1 MKAGLTVSEL
11 IGMLES
17 GACTAEELTLECL
30 ERIARLEPTVGAFLT
45 VDARGALAAAA
56 ESDRRRHAGALLHP
70 MDGIPFAVK
79 DNFCTR
85 GLRTTCGSRML
96 ENYLPPYDAEV
107 VSLLRGA
114 GCVLLGKLNMDEF
127 SMGSSTR
134 YSALGVTRNPL
145 DPARV
150 PGGSS
155 GGAAAAVAAGEVPFA
170 IGSDTGGSVRQPA
183 AFCGVTGL
191 KPTAGRISR
200 FGMTAFAPSL
210 DCVGIV
216 AHTAAD
222 AELVF
227 HLLAGRPG
235 DGDGAS
241 RTSMNGRR
249 ENDPGTLCAP
259 AGGCSGDTPSIFDIP
274 TVRYPGDGSASFR
287 APVRGQET
295 AVPDASVFA
304 PRSAAAGVRGLRIAV
319 AADGGVGRV
328 APCVAHA
335 VAQAAECL
343 GQAGAVILPAEL
355 PSPEQALL
363 CYCVLTAVE
372 AASDLARYDGIR
384 YGGGQGAEPRDP
396 AALRGACFGAEV
408 KRRILLGTA
417 LMSGDFRARYYE
429 PACRVRESVR
439 HMMGR
444 MLAQC
449 DLILCPTVTGGAFRF
464 DETVSELQ
472 MREMDLCTVYASLAG
487 VPAISVP
494 VGEDE
499 NRMPLGIQLM
509 AAPLREDLVF
519 RAAAALEAA
528 AGPAVAYG

>member
-30 ERIARLEPTVGAFLT
+30 DRIARLEPTVGAFLT

-56 ESDRRRHAGALLHP
+56 ESDRRRRAGALLHP

-191 KPTAGRISR
+191 KPTAGSISR

-235 DGDGAS
+235 DG
-241 RTSMNGRR
+241 
-249 ENDPGTLCAP
+249 
-259 AGGCSGDTPSIFDIP
+259 
-274 TVRYPGDGSASFR
+274 SASFR

-295 AVPDASVFA
+295 AVPDAPVSA
-304 PRSAAAGVRGLRIAV
+304 SRSAAAGVRGLRIAV

-528 AGPAVAYG
+528 AGPAAAYG

>member
-1 MKAGLTVSEL
+1 MRACEPCLT
-11 IGMLES
+11 IDGMLRTLES
-17 GACTAEELTLECL
+17 GACSAVELTQSCL
-30 ERIARLEPTVGAFLT
+30 DRIARLEPTVGAFLC
-45 VDARGALAAAA
+45 VDSAGAVQAAA
-56 ESDRRRHAGALLHP
+56 ESDRRRQAGALLHP

-85 GLRTTCGSRML
+85 GLPTTCASRML
-96 ENYLPPYDAEV
+96 AHYIPPYDADV
-107 VSLLRGA
+107 VARLRGA

-183 AFCGVTGL
+183 AFCGVMGL

-216 AHTAAD
+216 ANTAAD
-222 AELVF
+222 VGRVF
-227 HLLAGRPG
+227 DLLADPVREAGRET
-235 DGDGAS
+235 GAS
-241 RTSMNGRR
+241 AEGHASS
-249 ENDPGTLCAP
+249 AP
-259 AGGCSGDTPSIFDIP
+259 HGAPSVSAGDCFS
-274 TVRYPGDGSASFR
+274 
-287 APVRGQET
+287 
-295 AVPDASVFA
+295 
-304 PRSAAAGVRGLRIAV
+304 GVRGLRVAV
-319 AADGGVGRV
+319 VPDGGVGRV
-328 APCVAHA
+328 SRYVCHA
-335 VAQAAECL
+335 VEQAVECL
-343 GQAGAVILPAEL
+343 EQAGAVIRQAEL

-363 CYCVLTAVE
+363 CYCVLSAVE

-384 YGGGQGAEPRDP
+384 YGGDGTGNPDS
-396 AALRGACFGAEV
+396 AALRGACFGPEV

-417 LMSGDFRARYYE
+417 LMSCDFRKRYYE
-429 PACRVRESVR
+429 PACRIRDIVRETV
-439 HMMGR
+439 HR
-444 MLAQC
+444 MFDSC
-449 DLILCPTVTGGAFRF
+449 DLILEPTVTGGAFRF
-464 DETVSELQ
+464 DEEISALK

-487 VPAISVP
+487 VPAVSVP

-499 NRMPLGIQLM
+499 NRMPLGVQLI
-509 AAPLREDLVF
+509 AAPMREDLVF
-519 RAAAALEAA
+519 RAAAVLESVGCP
-528 AGPAVAYG
+528 AGKR